1 MTGVQTCALPILLK
15 MKNKSSKLKE
25 TWEVQKAKL
34 KEKFAQLTDTDFL
47 FLEGTEN
54 EMIEKLKLKL
64 GKSTEEIEQILN
76 SI

>member
-1 MTGVQTCALPILLK
+1 

>member
-1 MTGVQTCALPILLK
+1 

-64 GKSTEEIEQILN
+64 GKSTEEIEKILN

>member
-1 MTGVQTCALPILLK
+1 

-34 KEKFAQLTDTDFL
+34 KEKFAQLTDTEFL
-47 FLEGTEN
+47 FLEGTEK

-64 GKSTEEIEQILN
+64 GKSTEEIEKILN

>member
-1 MTGVQTCALPILLK
+1 
-15 MKNKSSKLKE
+15 MKNKSEKIKE

-34 KEKFAQLTDTDFL
+34 KEKFAGLTDTDFL
-47 FLEGTEN
+47 FLEGKEN

-64 GKSTEEIEQILN
+64 GKTEVEIYQILN